1 MRFSRIIACISA
13 SCVLA
18 GAVSAQ
24 SLDTDFRINPE
35 RAAGVYHSYEFV
47 PIADTPAP
55 KGFKPFY
62 VSHYGRHGSRHQ
74 IGSSGTLAYE
84 AWAAAEKAGLLTEA
98 GERMMKDIRRVYEE
112 HVGMDGELTRRG
124 GLEHQQIASRMFN
137 RFPQAFKDRRRTA
150 VHCQASIIP
159 RCLVSMAYFT
169 TGLKD
174 ASPRLQFDF
183 ITGQKYLDLLAR
195 DYYDTESYRERQS
208 AIRDSILL
216 ATVHPDH
223 FIDTYFKKDPS
234 RGEVLPN
241 PHKLLWYTFL
251 YVSIC
256 QDLRE
261 ELDGLDMFHWLT
273 PQEILEMGI
282 YSNDRTYSSFGN
294 SLEFGDHIT
303 WAAKWLVE
311 DFIERADKALEK
323 GSDTAADLR
332 FGHDSGILPLA
343 GLLGLEGIGDRWSI
357 GQAHLHYP
365 VWQNI
370 PMGSNLQMV
379 FYRNRKDD
387 ILVKILYNEKET
399 AIPAVPAFEGPYYKW
414 QDLRAYLVS
423 ISENKEF
430 QK

>member
-1 MRFSRIIACISA
+1 
-13 SCVLA
+13 
-18 GAVSAQ
+18 
-24 SLDTDFRINPE
+24 
-35 RAAGVYHSYEFV
+35 
-47 PIADTPAP
+47 
-55 KGFKPFY
+55 
-62 VSHYGRHGSRHQ
+62 
-74 IGSSGTLAYE
+74 
-84 AWAAAEKAGLLTEA
+84 
-98 GERMMKDIRRVYEE
+98 
-112 HVGMDGELTRRG
+112 
-124 GLEHQQIASRMFN
+124 
-137 RFPQAFKDRRRTA
+137 
-150 VHCQASIIP
+150 
-159 RCLVSMAYFT
+159 
-169 TGLKD
+169 
-174 ASPRLQFDF
+174 
-183 ITGQKYLDLLAR
+183 
-195 DYYDTESYRERQS
+195 
-208 AIRDSILL
+208 
-216 ATVHPDH
+216 
-223 FIDTYFKKDPS
+223 
-234 RGEVLPN
+234 
-241 PHKLLWYTFL
+241 
-251 YVSIC
+251 
-256 QDLRE
+256 
-261 ELDGLDMFHWLT
+261 MFHWLT

-343 GLLGLEGIGDRWSI
+343 GLLGLEGIGDRWII